1 MGRKESTEY
10 ISRVDGGEGI
20 KIDETRV
27 SGDGELKMRQR
38 NERRVAN
45 DDKGTYSGQGE
56 RTGI

>member
-38 NERRVAN
+38 NKGRVAN
-45 DDKGTYSGQGE
+45 DDKGNVQ
-56 RTGI
+56 RTGETTDI